1 MELLSAWLEKLL
13 SAVGGGNRRHSEL
26 AKVMK
31 VSGRGM
37 LSHKWDI
44 SVTPAKL
51 REQISTRGGKNIKA
65 SGRDS
70 GAIPCLLGMTRHT
83 TKSRKLNYLHTICPL
98 GCLALPSPGLARKG
112 EDIFLSGLVTVKS
125 PHTCSC

>member
-1 MELLSAWLEKLL
+1 M
-13 SAVGGGNRRHSEL
+13 GGGNRRESEL

-44 SVTPAKL
+44 CVTPAKL
-51 REQISTRGGKNIKA
+51 REQISTRGKKNKEA

-70 GAIPCLLGMTRHT
+70 GVIPCLLGMTRHT
-83 TKSRKLNYLHTICPL
+83 TKSWKLELPAHDLSARMLSP
-98 GCLALPSPGLARKG
+98 ALSRA
-112 EDIFLSGLVTVKS
+112 
-125 PHTCSC
+125 C